1 MFDSREL
8 HNIAVGIAEMESA
21 HSEDTD
27 KDIAIVNAID
37 GAVDALRRLS
47 NLLLTEEA

>member
-8 HNIAVGIAEMESA
+8 HNIGVGISEMQSA
-21 HSEDTD
+21 FNEDTD
-27 KDIAIVNAID
+27 RDEAIVNAID

-47 NLLLTEEA
+47 NLLLSAGK